1 MGEEKRNKVVAA
13 ITINAILL
21 IFIIIAVLIA
31 QIVQISVLRRRKNAL
46 INECNTLVN
55 ERDKLED
62 FIDKYEKDE
71 AIRQLILEMKKL
83 GMTDKEIL
91 DRLKSDSKAS
101 ILVYDNCDYCYWF

>member
-21 IFIIIAVLIA
+21 IFIILAVLIA
-31 QIVQISVLRRRKNAL
+31 QIVQIGVLSRRKNAL
-46 INECNTLVN
+46 KNEYNTLVN
-55 ERDKLED
+55 ERENLED

-91 DRLKSDSKAS
+91 DILKSDSKSS
-101 ILVYDNCDYCYWF
+101 ILVYENCDY

>member
-46 INECNTLVN
+46 INEYNTLVN
-55 ERDKLED
+55 ERDNLKD

-91 DRLKSDSKAS
+91 DILKSDSKAS
-101 ILVYDNCDYCYWF
+101 ILVYDNCDY

>member
-31 QIVQISVLRRRKNAL
+31 QIVQISVHRRRKIAL

-101 ILVYDNCDYCYWF
+101 ILVYDNCDY

>member
-71 AIRQLILEMKKL
+71 AIRQLILEMKKM

-101 ILVYDNCDYCYWF
+101 ILVYDNCDY

>member
-101 ILVYDNCDYCYWF
+101 ILVYDNCDY

>member
-31 QIVQISVLRRRKNAL
+31 QIVQISVLRRRKNDL

-91 DRLKSDSKAS
+91 DRLKSDSKSS
-101 ILVYDNCDYCYWF
+101 ILVYENCDY

>member
-46 INECNTLVN
+46 IKECNTLVN

-62 FIDKYEKDE
+62 FIDKYENDE

-101 ILVYDNCDYCYWF
+101 ILVYDNCDY

>member
-62 FIDKYEKDE
+62 FIDKYEN
-71 AIRQLILEMKKL
+71 
-83 GMTDKEIL
+83 KEIL

-101 ILVYDNCDYCYWF
+101 ILVYDNCDY

>member
-46 INECNTLVN
+46 INEYNTLVN
-55 ERDKLED
+55 ERDNLED

-101 ILVYDNCDYCYWF
+101 ILVYDNCDY

>member
-71 AIRQLILEMKKL
+71 AIRQLILER
-83 GMTDKEIL
+83 TDKEIL

-101 ILVYDNCDYCYWF
+101 ILVYDNCDY